1 MTKPNDVDGCFD
13 ASNCS
18 TSLQHW
24 GVDVRVNGQDVL
36 TIESNCLFGK
46 SDLSDME
53 LEAIRTAAKHL
64 LAFAGESEKCHTFV
78 DITESTPSVADEC
91 GTQAEQT
98 ASGSARS
105 SQHAAGI

>member
-1 MTKPNDVDGCFD
+1 MTKPENADEGFD
-13 ASNCS
+13 SSVCS

-24 GVDVRVNGQDVL
+24 GVDVRVNGQDIL

-78 DITESTPSVADEC
+78 DITASTPTVAGDWNAQEF
-91 GTQAEQT
+91 G
-98 ASGSARS
+98 
-105 SQHAAGI
+105 